1 MKMKKYFTSDFFH
14 VYQTIQNRSGT
25 FETLRQPMVD
35 VYLHGLMQEG
45 VVSIICETRLD
56 KQ

>member
-1 MKMKKYFTSDFFH
+1 MKKYFTSDFFH

-35 VYLHGLMQEG
+35 VYLRGLMQEG